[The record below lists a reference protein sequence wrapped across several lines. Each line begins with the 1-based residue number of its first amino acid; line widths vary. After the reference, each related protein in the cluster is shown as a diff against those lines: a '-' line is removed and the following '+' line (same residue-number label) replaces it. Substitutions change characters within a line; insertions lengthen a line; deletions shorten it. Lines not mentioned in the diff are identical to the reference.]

1 MQKDGHDG
9 TKTAGR
15 GYSELRPEHRR
26 HGARA
31 PADPRRHAARPV
43 RQPRLLPDVPRL
55 ARGDRGPP
63 HLRAGQRPVGHPRP
77 ADPARGHRPQELRLR
92 RLRARAHLPGHRP
105 PGDAAQRPQAPGG
118 PPRRAAG
125 PGDGGRDRA
134 AALRGG
140 PEGHRNLRPEHRRH
154 GARAPADPRR
164 HAARPVR
171 QPRLL
176 PDVPRLARGDRGPPH
191 LRAGQR
197 PVGHPRPADPARGH
211 RPQEL
216 RLRRLRA
223 RAHLPGHRP
232 QGDAA
237 RTPASSRRATTASC
251 WSWRWGT

>member
-1 MQKDGHDG
+1 MRASKSTGLTRWGAARAGAAIDLEACRRMGMMERK
-9 TKTAGR
+9 TTAGR
-15 GYSELRPEHRR
+15 GYSELRPEHRG

-31 PADPRRHAARPV
+31 PADPRRHPARPV

-63 HLRAGQRPVGHPRP
+63 
-77 ADPARGHRPQELRLR
+77 D
-92 RLRARAHLPGHRP
+92 
-105 PGDAAQRPQAPGG
+105 
-118 PPRRAAG
+118 
-125 PGDGGRDRA
+125 
-134 AALRGG
+134 
-140 PEGHRNLRPEHRRH
+140 
-154 GARAPADPRR
+154 
-164 HAARPVR
+164 
-171 QPRLL
+171 
-176 PDVPRLARGDRGPPH
+176 

-237 RTPASSRRATTASC
+237 QRPQAPGGPPRRAAGPGDGGRDRAQAGGRSAAQGRRVAERDLQQRQLLEHRHRREGRHSNLQRRRRAHAGLHGRRGDEQDHPGRHLRSAGSDHARQSLERRA
-251 WSWRWGT
+251 WDHDHAGL